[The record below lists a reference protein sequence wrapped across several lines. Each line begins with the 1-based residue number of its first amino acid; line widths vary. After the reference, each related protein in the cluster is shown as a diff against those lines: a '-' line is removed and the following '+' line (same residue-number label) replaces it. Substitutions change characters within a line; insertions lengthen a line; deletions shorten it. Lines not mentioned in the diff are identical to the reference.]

1 MKVLSVW
8 LWPKDRSFWP
18 PWNDTRRKCSGG
30 IWISIKYLSHLSH
43 QQKKN
48 KSVIGKC
55 IFSLTEQFC
64 FTMLAGRR
72 FHHFRPSCPDTS
84 GLLLQQSELLMMCDS
99 NSLSP
104 REAYKAELEHFLDV
118 AQGEAHL
125 QVICCVHIK
134 MWWWLCWWCWWCWRW
149 WSCTRWQGR
158 WCWQWQRSVR
168 KQHSQAKVDKRW

>member
-1 MKVLSVW
+1 MYFQPHRAVL
-8 LWPKDRSFWP
+8 F
-18 PWNDTRRKCSGG
+18 
-30 IWISIKYLSHLSH
+30 HH
-43 QQKKN
+43 
-48 KSVIGKC
+48 
-55 IFSLTEQFC
+55 
-64 FTMLAGRR
+64 AGREEA
-72 FHHFRPSCPDTS
+72 PS
-84 GLLLQQSELLMMCDS
+84 LQTFMSRYKWVTFTTILMMCDS
-99 NSLSP
+99 NFARALGSVNYSYLSYLWQVWSYSLSP